1 MNRNGLSRK
10 TNVPFV
16 TPTFILELGDKT
28 RFHVGRLCSSFLGAL
43 KKKPDKF
50 VLKINESDSKELTLM
65 TTRISLR

>member
-28 RFHVGRLCSSFLGAL
+28 RFLWDVCVAPFWG
-43 KKKPDKF
+43 P
-50 VLKINESDSKELTLM
+50 
-65 TTRISLR
+65 

>member
-1 MNRNGLSRK
+1 MNQNGLSRK

-43 KKKPDKF
+43 KKKTRQICAKDK
-50 VLKINESDSKELTLM
+50 
-65 TTRISLR
+65 